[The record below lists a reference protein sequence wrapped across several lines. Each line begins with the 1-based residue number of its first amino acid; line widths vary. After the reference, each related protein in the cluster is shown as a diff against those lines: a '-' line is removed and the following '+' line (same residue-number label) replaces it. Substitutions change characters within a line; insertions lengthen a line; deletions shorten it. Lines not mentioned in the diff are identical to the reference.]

1 MHKLALISAALLASC
16 GPSAPVAEPQGLATQ
31 EVAPAPDYRA
41 LILPLEQLHSAD
53 EIERPATASAPANAK
68 TVGDLWLARLEGRH
82 AVMGSGLAGKGEH
95 DPVAMIDTL
104 LTAREF
110 DAWVADNG
118 WQVPRHIAWRFQPE
132 LRRPAMAPEAEHAV
146 RLWPA
151 ATIRT
156 GWQLEAAFTG
166 RITLRDGCVL
176 VSQPGQGE
184 ALAWFHAETGL
195 GRDSE
200 GFYTL
205 VNRVTGETMARLGEE
220 MQWAGPNTVDPAQ
233 PAVAALRAACGDLD
247 VVGVGNPEALE
258 RIYVR
263 YPHLRQVTI
272 PPPPPPKPADSGV

>member
-1 MHKLALISAALLASC
+1 MHKLALLSAVLLASC
-16 GPSAPVAEPQGLATQ
+16 GSSAPLPEPVGLATQ

-41 LILPLEQLHSAD
+41 LILPPERLHTDD
-53 EIERPATASAPANAK
+53 EMERPATASAPADAK
-68 TVGDLWLARLEGRH
+68 EVGDVWIGRLEARH
-82 AVMGSGLAGKGEH
+82 ALMGSGLAGKGEH

-110 DAWVADNG
+110 DAWVAANG
-118 WQVPRHIAWRFQPE
+118 WQVPRHIDWRFQQE
-132 LRRPAMAPEAEHAV
+132 LRHPALAPDSSGAV

-151 ATIRT
+151 FSIRT
-156 GWQLEAAFTG
+156 GWRLEAAFTG
-166 RITLRDGCVL
+166 RISLRDGCVF
-176 VSQPGQGE
+176 VSQPGEGE

-195 GRDSE
+195 GRDGE

-233 PAVAALRAACGDLD
+233 PAVAALRAACGELE

-272 PPPPPPKPADSGV
+272 PSPPPPADSGD

>member
-1 MHKLALISAALLASC
+1 MHKLALLSAILLASC
-16 GPSAPVAEPQGLATQ
+16 GPSTPVPQPVGLATQ
-31 EVAPAPDYRA
+31 DIAPAPDYRA
-41 LILPLEQLHSAD
+41 LILAPEQLQTND
-53 EIERPATASAPANAK
+53 EIERPATAAMPTNAK
-68 TVGDLWLARLEGRH
+68 AVGDVWLARLEARH
-82 AVMGSGLAGKGEH
+82 ALMGSGLPGKGED

-110 DAWVADNG
+110 DAWVAQNG
-118 WQVPRHIAWRFQPE
+118 WQAPRHIAWRFQQE
-132 LRRPAMAPEAEHAV
+132 LRHPPIAPGLDNAV
-146 RLWPA
+146 RVWPA
-151 ATIRT
+151 SIVRT

-166 RITLRDGCVL
+166 RITVRDGCVF
-176 VSQPGQGE
+176 VSQPGREE

-195 GRDSE
+195 GRDGE

-220 MQWAGPNTVDPAQ
+220 MQWAGPNAVDPAQ
-233 PAVAALRAACGDLD
+233 PAVAALRAACGNHE

-272 PPPPPPKPADSGV
+272 PPPAPPSANGP